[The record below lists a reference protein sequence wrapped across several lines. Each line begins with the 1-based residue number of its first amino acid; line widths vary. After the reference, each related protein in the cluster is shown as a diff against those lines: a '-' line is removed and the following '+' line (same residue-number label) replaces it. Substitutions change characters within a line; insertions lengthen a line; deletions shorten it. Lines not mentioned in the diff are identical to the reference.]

1 MNEFVKIFYRTAL
14 MLLVPA
20 WTAADTPK
28 GDYFARITYADAV
41 QLALQKNFAIEG
53 ASFDP
58 LISRAQLRSAEG
70 KFDPAITLAYTY
82 NENEQDLTGLN
93 VTTGPTPADG
103 LIQPGLITRN
113 TRNFAEA
120 NLGGLTPW
128 GMDYELGVTLENQQ
142 TSQNNYTNRFA
153 TFAGFSITQPV
164 LQGFGTD
171 VNLASVRIASAN
183 VAISHLAY
191 RRQII
196 ETVTRVAEVYN
207 ELWFSSGN
215 AEVERRSR
223 NLAAQ
228 LAADN
233 QRRAE
238 IGVMSPLDVLQADT
252 DVAARE
258 ERVLVAEREQADDEN
273 FLKQLVTNR
282 VEDVLKI
289 RLEIEPPPRAPGI
302 SAERQSDLAA
312 AIENRPDYQA
322 ALLELQKK
330 KINVVFT
337 RNSTLPQLDLVASLG
352 SNGLDR
358 DLSDSINRTVEN
370 GALAMSVGGVF
381 SIPIPNNTA
390 IGNLEAAKLEV
401 ARQLVELKRLE
412 QSIFVEADNTAGQV
426 ETAAKRISATR
437 KARELAARTL
447 EAGETRLRAGTAT
460 TFEVLQFQRDLASAA
475 ISEIRAMADYNIAVA
490 RYQQATGTTLVR
502 QRISLA
508 D

>member
-1 MNEFVKIFYRTAL
+1 MNNSLKSLLLLAL
-14 MLLVPA
+14 LLAPA
-20 WTAADTPK
+20 RGFAGLGADE
-28 GDYFARITYADAV
+28 YFARISFADAV

-53 ASFDP
+53 SSFDP
-58 LISRAQLRSAEG
+58 LISRAQLRSADG
-70 KFDPAITLAYTY
+70 KFDPALTLAYTY
-82 NENEQDLTGLN
+82 DENEQDLTGLN
-93 VTTGPTPADG
+93 VTSGQSPADG

-113 TRNFAEA
+113 TRDFAEA
-120 NLGGLTPW
+120 NIGGLTPW
-128 GMDYELGVTLENQQ
+128 GMNYEVGVTVENRQ
-142 TSQNNYTNRFA
+142 TSQNNYLDRYSS
-153 TFAGFSITQPV
+153 FAGFSVTQPV
-164 LQGFGTD
+164 LRGFGTD
-171 VNLASVRIASAN
+171 VNMASVRIARAN
-183 VAISHLAY
+183 VAISQWAY
-191 RRQII
+191 ARQVIDTI
-196 ETVTRVAEVYN
+196 TRVAEVYN
-207 ELWFSSGN
+207 ELWFSSGY

-238 IGVMSPLDVLQADT
+238 IGVMSPLDVLQAET

-273 FLKQLVTNR
+273 FLKQLVTDR

-289 RLEIEPPPRAPGI
+289 RLEIEPPPKAPGL
-302 SAERQSDLAA
+302 SADRLSDLAS

-358 DLSDSINRTVEN
+358 DLSDSINQTVES
-370 GALAMSVGGVF
+370 GTLAMSVGGVF

-390 IGNLEAAKLEV
+390 IGNFEAAKLEV

-412 QSIFVEADNTAGQV
+412 QSVLVEADNAAGQV
-426 ETAAKRISATR
+426 ETAAKRIEA
-437 KARELAARTL
+437 ARTARRLAARTL

-460 TFEVLQFQRDLASAA
+460 TFEVLQFQRDLANAA

-490 RYQQATGTTLVR
+490 RYQQATGSTLSR
-502 QRISLA
+502 NRITLA
-508 D
+508 N